1 MSLFLVPFFQIEDEK
16 TCSYDY
22 VEVFSGLDDYSG
34 PLYGRYCGS
43 TVSYYT
49 FHARKTKVKIF
60 DFLKK
65 PPDIISINEALL
77 VRFRTDGTM
86 VFKGFSASYVSVD
99 PFEGSEEMN
108 SEDSEMVTPF
118 PGYLKSIYVAKLD
131 NDNDND
137 EDEDDYNEYDNYN
150 KVKYKKEDQQQPDNK
165 LSAEQFD

>member
-1 MSLFLVPFFQIEDEK
+1 
-16 TCSYDY
+16 
-22 VEVFSGLDDYSG
+22 
-34 PLYGRYCGS
+34 
-43 TVSYYT
+43 
-49 FHARKTKVKIF
+49 
-60 DFLKK
+60 
-65 PPDIISINEALL
+65 
-77 VRFRTDGTM
+77 M

-118 PGYLKSIYVAKLD
+118 PGYFKSIYAANLD
-131 NDNDND
+131 NDNE